1 MVGEEYDG
9 MDVEFGCWILNST
22 MYLKFKLTP
31 FS

>member
-22 MYLKFKLTP
+22 MCLKFKLTP